1 MKCAF
6 VVFISV
12 GLLLPAIAAADPPDC
27 GRLMRQINHF
37 EGMVD
42 RAEQLGNDG
51 WSENTQRHVDLLEDR
66 LASRCPSYSARD
78 EQQEAARQLA
88 ILMKVAASAA
98 VTFFTLGAY

>member
-6 VVFISV
+6 AVFISF
-12 GLLLPAIAAADPPDC
+12 GLLLPAIASADPPDC

-42 RAEQLGNDG
+42 RAEQLGNDS

-66 LASRCPSYSARD
+66 LASRR
-78 EQQEAARQLA
+78 
-88 ILMKVAASAA
+88 
-98 VTFFTLGAY
+98 